1 MFLKV
6 PIQVNTQQEKFKPK
20 RNKLPLDSDLD
31 DSSLLSEQIES
42 IYSSSVESYK
52 HSSINSDCDNETY
65 NNIHDVNLVHSNY
78 YPSPLLGS
86 VIMKRNAN
94 WEIFKVLS

>member
-1 MFLKV
+1 M
-6 PIQVNTQQEKFKPK
+6 
-20 RNKLPLDSDLD
+20 PLDSDLD

-42 IYSSSVESYK
+42 IYSSSVDSYRQY
-52 HSSINSDCDNETY
+52 SINSECDNESY
-65 NNIHDVNLVHSNY
+65 NNIHDVNLVHNNY

-94 WEIFKVLS
+94 WEIFKCLS